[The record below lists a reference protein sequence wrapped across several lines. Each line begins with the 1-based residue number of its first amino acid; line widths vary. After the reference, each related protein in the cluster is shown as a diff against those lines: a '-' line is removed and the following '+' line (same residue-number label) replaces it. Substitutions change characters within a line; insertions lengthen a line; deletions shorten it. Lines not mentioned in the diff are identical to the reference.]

1 VLYNGRTDDELI
13 EASRCGDESA
23 FGVLSD
29 RYRARMVSY
38 VEMTAGGE
46 ADADSVVQ
54 EALMRAY
61 AARYQYRPEAGF
73 SAWLYTIA
81 RNETYP
87 ALKRRRTLPLESAP
101 VATAGVPE
109 EAVLR
114 LERIREVRTALARL
128 PRLQREAISLTRYGE
143 LTCEEAA
150 SALQTSNGAVRT
162 AIYKGL
168 KTLKRWLNE
177 NE

>member
-13 EASRCGDESA
+13 EASRCGDECA
-23 FGVLSD
+23 FGTLTD
-29 RYRARMVSY
+29 RYRPRMVSY
-38 VEMTAGGE
+38 VEMAAGGE
-46 ADADSVVQ
+46 IDADSVVQ

-61 AARYQYRPEAGF
+61 AARYQYRPEGGF
-73 SAWLYTIA
+73 SAWLYAIV
-81 RNETYP
+81 RNEMYR
-87 ALKRRRTLPLESAP
+87 ALGRRRTMPLETAP
-101 VATAGVPE
+101 VETSGDPE

-114 LERIREVRTALARL
+114 SERIRELSAALARL

-150 SALQTSNGAVRT
+150 RALQTSNGAVRT

-168 KTLKRWLNE
+168 KTLRKRLNE
-177 NE
+177 ND

>member
-1 VLYNGRTDDELI
+1 MLYDGRTDDELI

-23 FGVLSD
+23 FGALSD
-29 RYRARMVSY
+29 RYRVRMVNY
-38 VEMTAGGE
+38 VEMTAGGD
-46 ADADSVVQ
+46 ADADSIVQ

-61 AARYQYRPEAGF
+61 AARYQYRSEAGF

-81 RNETYP
+81 RNETYR
-87 ALKRRRTLPLESAP
+87 ALRRRRTLPLESAP
-101 VATAGVPE
+101 AAVSGDPE

-114 LERIREVRTALARL
+114 RERVREVRTALARL
-128 PRLQREAISLTRYGE
+128 PRLQREAITLTRYGE
-143 LTCEEAA
+143 LTCEETAC
-150 SALQTSNGAVRT
+150 ALQTSNGAVRT

-168 KTLKRWLNE
+168 KTLRRWLNE